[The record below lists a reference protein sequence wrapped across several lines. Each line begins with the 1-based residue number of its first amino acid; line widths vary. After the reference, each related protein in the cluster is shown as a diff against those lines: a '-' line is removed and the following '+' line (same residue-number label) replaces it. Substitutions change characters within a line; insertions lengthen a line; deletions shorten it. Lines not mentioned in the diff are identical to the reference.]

1 MTNPKSSAEGIE
13 WDICQPSI
21 SSRLCLP
28 CSLCCMRGQL
38 RLRRSPGA
46 EPLQS
51 PLPSWHLPPLPRHP
65 CLGGPHLRFLP
76 TSMRG
81 SPCHRLCFCVCFL
94 FLFLLC
100 WLVLHFC
107 LESLNIIASLFLRK
121 FMLFPSPPANIQGYC
136 ISAHCQSGQWCYFV
150 NKLCDFSFYFS
161 FKEKLGPAGPGV
173 SRTKATVLQ

>member
-1 MTNPKSSAEGIE
+1 MGHLSAQHLLKALSALFSLLHEGAATTEEVTWGRTTSKPSSLLAS
-13 WDICQPSI
+13 PST
-21 SSRLCLP
+21 SPPSLP
-28 CSLCCMRGQL
+28 
-38 RLRRSPGA
+38 
-46 EPLQS
+46 
-51 PLPSWHLPPLPRHP
+51 
-65 CLGGPHLRFLP
+65 GGPHLRFLP

-121 FMLFPSPPANIQGYC
+121 FMLFPSPPANMQGYC
-136 ISAHCQSGQWCYFV
+136 ISAHCQSGHWCYFV